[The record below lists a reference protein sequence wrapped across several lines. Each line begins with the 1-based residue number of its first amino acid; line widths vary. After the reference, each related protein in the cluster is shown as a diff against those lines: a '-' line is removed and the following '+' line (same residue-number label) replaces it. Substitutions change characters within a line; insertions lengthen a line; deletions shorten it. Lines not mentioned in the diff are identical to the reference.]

1 VVAGTL
7 FLRNPASLAPAADR
21 ASDRLKT
28 VARQRDFPSQS
39 RHRSFTM
46 ASHRAAKSKG
56 QNDDS

>member
-28 VARQRDFPSQS
+28 VDRVGFPVPGDMRVQEQ
-39 RHRSFTM
+39 
-46 ASHRAAKSKG
+46 G
-56 QNDDS
+56 